1 VTIWYVDMS
10 DEELAK
16 ETAKDRSIWLDK
28 KELRG
33 EKEKTMGK
41 VKEVMLGVVEDV
53 VAYYDSDKNEWADNF
68 DNILKEVTDKYG
80 SWIQDVAIATYQKIE
95 RQRKLIHEDN

>member
-41 VKEVMLGVVEDV
+41 VKEVM
-53 VAYYDSDKNEWADNF
+53 
-68 DNILKEVTDKYG
+68 
-80 SWIQDVAIATYQKIE
+80 
-95 RQRKLIHEDN
+95 

>member
-1 VTIWYVDMS
+1 MTIWYVDMS

-41 VKEVMLGVVEDV
+41 VKEVMLGVEEDV
-53 VAYYDSDKNEWADNF
+53 VVDVLVVADATGPSI
-68 DNILKEVTDKYG
+68 ILLK
-80 SWIQDVAIATYQKIE
+80 A
-95 RQRKLIHEDN
+95 